1 MASSSPSFEEAA
13 LAPVEAALTPVEAA
27 FPAQLRPWA
36 GRALSVKLVAGAGG
50 AAVVWLAV
58 FVPYFSQR
66 PFTGAGLATVMV
78 VAAIWTATLRAAF
91 AAGPGTIG
99 TGLPAAIGSF
109 TGLVAVGAIDS
120 WFPGLQLGLAP
131 LVVIAVGVWA
141 SSGTWEWFVRHTS
154 VGRRSV
160 LVLGTDDLATV
171 VAEEMGRSSAPRF
184 VLVGRVDGEQ
194 ATATTG
200 DVPCLG
206 GLTELGAVV
215 DAQRPDIVVLTDER
229 TYALAVDRLIDV
241 AGAGF
246 RVAGLAS
253 FIEYAFGRVPLRHV
267 TPAWFMGVL
276 HLRQP
281 VPARWLKRAFDV
293 LVASVGLLLAL
304 PLLPIIAF
312 LVWRTHGPI
321 IYRQTRLGEGGRPFT
336 IYKFRTMVPDAETSG
351 GPQWAG
357 EHDERATPIG
367 RFLRRTHLD
376 EIPQFWN
383 VLKGD
388 MSIVGPRPERPEF
401 VTMLETALPFWSRRL
416 LIKPGATGWA
426 QIRSCYPHDCASPAD
441 KLSYDLW
448 YIRHRSLAVDIAICL
463 KTAGLVLCS
472 LLPCRLWTRRYL
484 ARPGRGTG
492 F

>member
-1 MASSSPSFEEAA
+1 MASSSPSLEEAA
-13 LAPVEAALTPVEAA
+13 FAPVEAA
-27 FPAQLRPWA
+27 FPAQLRPRA
-36 GRALSVKLVAGAGG
+36 GRVQSVKLVAAAGG

-66 PFTGAGLATVMV
+66 PFTGAGLATVTV
-78 VAAIWTATLRAAF
+78 VAAIWTAALRAAF

-99 TGLPAAIGSF
+99 TGLPAAIGSL

-120 WFPGLQLGLAP
+120 WFPGLQFEPVA
-131 LVVIAVGVWA
+131 LVVIGVGVWA
-141 SSGTWEWFVRHTS
+141 SAGVWEWFVRHTS

-160 LVLGTDDLATV
+160 LVVGSDELATV

-184 VLVGRVDGEQ
+184 VLVGRVDAEQ
-194 ATATTG
+194 PPAATG

-206 GLTELGAVV
+206 GLGELAAVV
-215 DAQRPDIVVLTDER
+215 EAQHPDIVVLTDER
-229 TYALAVDRLIDV
+229 TCGLAVDRLIDV

-253 FIEYAFGRVPLRHV
+253 FFEYAFGRVPLPYL

-293 LVASVGLLLAL
+293 LVASVGLLLTL
-304 PLLPIIAF
+304 PLLLVIAF

-336 IYKFRTMVPDAETSG
+336 IYKFRTMVPDAEAPG
-351 GPQWAG
+351 RAQWAG
-357 EHDERATPIG
+357 EHDQRATPIG

-401 VTMLETALPFWSRRL
+401 VTMLETAMPFWSRRL

-426 QIRSCYPHDCASPAD
+426 QIWSCYASDCASTAD

-448 YIRHRSLAVDIAICL
+448 YIRHRSLAVDVAVCL

-472 LLPCRLWTRRYL
+472 LLPSRLWTRRYL
-484 ARPGRGTG
+484 ARPRRGAG